1 MLRTNLSTRPFY
13 NERAVQ
19 LILGV
24 VVLIVLAVTA
34 FNVAELIRLTTSQ
47 RMLGAHA
54 VESERE
60 AARLRADAAAIRAQ
74 INEKDLEVVA
84 NAAREANGIIDQR
97 AFSWS
102 ELFDQLEQTL
112 PDDVRITAVDPSLG
126 EKGEFVILINVQAR
140 RSEDVDAFIES
151 LEKTGSFRDVITPAE
166 QTRQRRPARR
176 DDQGDL
182 PSSGGV
188 AWLATCTGRRSSS
201 ASHESTGARSC
212 RSRSRC
218 WST

>member
-19 LILGV
+19 IILGV
-24 VVLIVLAVTA
+24 IVLIVLAVTA
-34 FNVAELIRLTTSQ
+34 FNVAELIRLTASQ
-47 RMLGAHA
+47 RTLGAHA

-74 INEKDLEVVA
+74 INEKELEVVA

-112 PDDVRITAVDPSLG
+112 PDDVRITAVDPILG
-126 EKGEFVILINVQAR
+126 EKGEFVILISVQAR

-166 QTRQRRPARR
+166 QI
-176 DDQGDL
+176 DKDGLLD
-182 PSSGGV
+182 
-188 AWLATCTGRRSSS
+188 ATIKATYVRS
-201 ASHESTGARSC
+201 EGPRG
-212 RSRSRC
+212 
-218 WST
+218 